1 MKIGVLSDIHGNHY
15 ALMEVLKEAESIGVE
30 HLLILGDIVGYY
42 YHPDKVLDLLS
53 SWQYDLIKGNHE
65 EILFDIIDNSQL
77 LKQVSNKYGR
87 GHELAIE
94 RLSELSLQM
103 LRKLPNKKELNIEN
117 VTFLMSHG
125 SPWLE
130 KLYIYPDANNE
141 LLSGFDKY
149 NYDFVLFGHTH
160 YPCLM
165 RTKHG
170 VAINPGSVG
179 QSREK
184 GGFASWVIVNT
195 MNNIVQF
202 KSTPYDTKSLEKEV
216 LSIDPE
222 VSYNLSIL
230 SR

>member
-1 MKIGVLSDIHGNHY
+1 MKIGILSDIHGNHY
-15 ALMEVLKEAESIGVE
+15 ALMEVLKEAENIGIE

-53 SWQYDLIKGNHE
+53 TRQYDLIKGNHE
-65 EILFDIIDNSQL
+65 DILFDIIDDSNL
-77 LKQVSNKYGR
+77 LEKVSKKYGR
-87 GHELAIE
+87 GHEMAIE
-94 RLSELSLQM
+94 KLSESSLHM
-103 LRKLPNKKELNIEN
+103 LRKSPSKKEIKIED
-117 VTFLMSHG
+117 VSFLMCHG

-130 KLYIYPDANNE
+130 NLYIYPDADNE
-141 LLSGFDKY
+141 LLSGFNKY
-149 NYDFVLFGHTH
+149 DYDFVLFGHTH
-160 YPCLM
+160 YPCIF

-170 VAINPGSVG
+170 VVINPGSIG

-184 GGFASWVIVNT
+184 GGVASWAIVNT

-202 KSTPYDTKSLEKEV
+202 KSTPYDTKALEKEV

-222 VSYNLSIL
+222 ISYNLSIL